1 MAQIKKIR
9 LTMLFAQYYGTLY
22 QEKLLRCAPES
33 RFQAIT
39 WGVEGSGHK
48 RTAASMLV
56 LVTNVLYTTD
66 VFITRLIVNRILL
79 DKFYFKLSREA
90 VI

>member
-1 MAQIKKIR
+1 MAQIRKIR
-9 LTMLFAQYYGTLY
+9 LTGLFAQHYGTLH
-22 QEKLLRCAPES
+22 QEKLLRCAPEP
-33 RFQAIT
+33 RFQVIT
-39 WGVEGSGHK
+39 QGRGDGHI
-48 RTAASMLV
+48 RTASSLLV
-56 LVTNVLYTTD
+56 LVTNVLYTAD